1 MISKDEWRRA
11 LNAVADAY
19 DGFRPRY
26 PAELPQDVIA
36 LAGLKPDARIVEIGC
51 GTGQLTTAFA
61 ARDYELVALEP
72 GANLAAHARRNCAS
86 YPKVRIEVCKVED
99 WVPDGQFDLVLSA
112 QSFHLVDPEQRFEV
126 AARLL
131 SPSGALTVVWNYR
144 LPGETEAHRVLQEAY
159 ARHAPTLIPDQLYQ
173 DTPFEDD
180 IDRSGLFG
188 SVFMCRYRWT
198 QVYTSAEYVGL
209 LRSHATHHLL
219 PEQSRSALF
228 QASGEGL
235 ERVGGKIAIDYLTR
249 LYVAVR
255 GADL

>member
-1 MISKDEWRRA
+1 MSTWTA
-11 LNAVADAY
+11 LT
-19 DGFRPRY
+19 
-26 PAELPQDVIA
+26 DVSC
-36 LAGLKPDARIVEIGC
+36 ARTSC
-51 GTGQLTTAFA
+51 GT
-61 ARDYELVALEP
+61 
-72 GANLAAHARRNCAS
+72 
-86 YPKVRIEVCKVED
+86 
-99 WVPDGQFDLVLSA
+99 PDNSR
-112 QSFHLVDPEQRFEV
+112 SFCP
-126 AARLL
+126 
-131 SPSGALTVVWNYR
+131 GALTVVWNYR

-159 ARHAPTLIPDQLYQ
+159 ARHAPTLSPDQLYS
-173 DTPFEDD
+173 PFEDD

-228 QASGEGL
+228 QGIGEGL

-255 GADL
+255 GPDL